1 MNNEKQVLENLD
13 KISQSARFMLSFV
26 DDILNLSQIES
37 GNVALNSQKVVLDA
51 FLEETVE
58 EAMRQAAE
66 RRVHFA
72 VDRRGSFDATY
83 CFDAEK
89 LEQVRTRYASW
100 EWRFGCT
107 PSFNVSFENRFS
119 FGCLELLF
127 NVQGGVISS
136 AVCYTDAMDATL
148 ALRLEELL
156 TGSPYGKQPLV
167 DRLSSQTGAEER
179 EIAVWL
185 GEQSI

>member
-1 MNNEKQVLENLD
+1 DMQKLSRYLAPSQMKLEAKGVKSVISRVTNLGLQNPELNVETMKRALEKAFCEEYGE
-13 KISQSARFMLSFV
+13 AEPHAE
-26 DDILNLSQIES
+26 ES
-37 GNVALNSQKVVLDA
+37 V
-51 FLEETVE
+51 
-58 EAMRQAAE
+58 
-66 RRVHFA
+66 
-72 VDRRGSFDATY
+72 
-83 CFDAEK
+83 DAEK
-89 LEQVRTRYASW
+89 LEQVRARYASW

-127 NVQGGVISS
+127 NVQGGVISN

-148 ALRLEELL
+148 ALRLQELL